1 MFEKPSMEIPAAVR
15 QMAEQNIE
23 QTRQA
28 YSQFM
33 MLAQQAQMM
42 MVQGQG
48 QGDGVKTVVDAQ
60 AKAMRMA
67 QENIEANFR
76 FATELA
82 RARDISE
89 YAAIQQRYAEGQI
102 KAFQQQTEELGRI
115 MTDLAKKVTPG

>member
-42 MVQGQG
+42 MVQG

-115 MTDLAKKVTPG
+115 VTDLAKKVTPG

>member
-1 MFEKPSMEIPAAVR
+1 MEIPAAVR

-48 QGDGVKTVVDAQ
+48 DGVKTAVDAQ
-60 AKAMRMA
+60 GKAMRMA

-82 RARDISE
+82 RARDIGE
-89 YAAIQQRYAEGQI
+89 YAAIQQRYAEGQV

-115 MTDLAKKVTPG
+115 VTDLAKKVTPG

>member
-42 MVQGQG
+42 MVQG